1 MMWVKYNPNWL
12 VTLLKEQLPDK
23 TEMIEAAKHCT
34 RGVWEKKNYIYFVST
49 KNPDLPGSDWQFK
62 ENLIL
67 EDADRGMIVLD
78 ILKDGRIGG
87 IQFVSA
93 ED

>member
-1 MMWVKYNPNWL
+1 MWVKYNPKWL
-12 VTLLKEQLPDK
+12 VNLLEEQLPDK
-23 TEMIEAAKHCT
+23 TDIIEAARQCT
-34 RGVWEKKNYIYFVST
+34 RGVWEKKNYITFVST
-49 KNPDLPGSDWQFK
+49 KNPDLPGSEWQFK

-67 EDADRGMIVLD
+67 EDADRGMFVLD

-93 ED
+93 EE